1 MKRSAARQD
10 DMADESNP
18 LRDADRILMAA
29 VHDAI
34 ENAARSAGHHLRG
47 ADDTSSRQDYFAD
60 GVMRHL
66 FLRLCGADPATAA
79 GGDPEIAWKILYA
92 GRNVASHW
100 EREGEDRETMRRK
113 RERSEDLDRDRS
125 ERRELIR
132 SAQHYAMTLVVQA
145 LADHAR
151 LSDPQFVE
159 RLEAAIDARAAKLG
173 IVSETDALF
182 ISSAKDYVSLLT
194 RTREQGA
201 AEPDHQSITE

>member
-1 MKRSAARQD
+1 
-10 DMADESNP
+10 MADESNP

-29 VHDAI
+29 VDDAI
-34 ENAARSAGHHLRG
+34 ENAARSAGHHFRG
-47 ADDTSSRQDYFAD
+47 GDDTRSRQDYFAD

-92 GRNVASHW
+92 GRNVARHW
-100 EREGEDRETMRRK
+100 EREGEDRKTVRRK

-145 LADHAR
+145 LADQAR
-151 LSDPQFVE
+151 LSDPQLVE

-173 IVSETDALF
+173 IVSEADALF

-194 RTREQGA
+194 QTREQGA
-201 AEPDHQSITE
+201 AEPDHQAITE

>member
-1 MKRSAARQD
+1 M
-10 DMADESNP
+10 
-18 LRDADRILMAA
+18 
-29 VHDAI
+29 
-34 ENAARSAGHHLRG
+34 
-47 ADDTSSRQDYFAD
+47 
-60 GVMRHL
+60 
-66 FLRLCGADPATAA
+66 
-79 GGDPEIAWKILYA
+79 
-92 GRNVASHW
+92 
-100 EREGEDRETMRRK
+100 
-113 RERSEDLDRDRS
+113 ERSEDLDRDRS

>member
-1 MKRSAARQD
+1 MKRSAARED

-92 GRNVASHW
+92 GRNVARHW

-113 RERSEDLDRDRS
+113 RERSEDLDRQKRAS
-125 ERRELIR
+125 RAYPLR
-132 SAQHYAMTLVVQA
+132 ATLCDDA
-145 LADHAR
+145 SRAGPGG
-151 LSDPQFVE
+151 SG
-159 RLEAAIDARAAKLG
+159 AAI
-173 IVSETDALF
+173 
-182 ISSAKDYVSLLT
+182 
-194 RTREQGA
+194 
-201 AEPDHQSITE
+201 